1 MGGKF
6 YVNDA
11 GRPCFLQSGSQI
23 EEEIKT
29 GIIPGMKLVVDSNPK
44 ELVPGV
50 YTYIGTISDR
60 NVKFNKIIS
69 YTQDHVETYAGEFSL
84 GYGGSITFPTTI
96 RWDKYSWDM
105 FRWGQEEGLSPDP
118 NVSFRYLIQNGLG
131 KLEAFMSAEL
141 MYKNPTEWDGTLR
154 ARDNSEPEVS

>member
-6 YVNDA
+6 YVNDT

-96 RWDKYSWDM
+96 RWDEYSWDM
-105 FRWGQEEGLSPDP
+105 YRWGQEGGLSPDP
-118 NVSFRYLIQNGLG
+118 NISFRYLIQNGLG
-131 KLEAFMSAEL
+131 KLEAFMSAEW
-141 MYKNPTEWDGTLR
+141 MYENPTEWDGTLR

>member
-11 GRPCFLQSGSQI
+11 GRPCFLQSGSLI

-60 NVKFNKIIS
+60 NVKFSRVIS
-69 YTQDHVETYAGEFSL
+69 YTQDHVETYAGEFVL
-84 GYGGSITFPTTI
+84 GFGGSITFPTSI
-96 RWDKYSWDM
+96 RWDSYTWDYFM
-105 FRWGQEEGLSPDP
+105 DSYPYGREDITYQYI
-118 NVSFRYLIQNGLG
+118 VCNGLG
-131 KLEAFMSAEL
+131 KIIPYYSADFIFDGQGDQ
-141 MYKNPTEWDGTLR
+141 WDGTFR
-154 ARDNSEPEVS
+154 ARGLE

>member
-6 YVNDA
+6 YVNDD
-11 GRPCFLQSGSQI
+11 GRPCFLQSGSDTP
-23 EEEIKT
+23 EEIKT

-44 ELVPGV
+44 KLIPGE

-60 NVKFNKIIS
+60 NVKFTTIIS

-96 RWDKYSWDM
+96 RWDNESRMHRADLPY
-105 FRWGQEEGLSPDP
+105 DP
-118 NVSFRYLIQNGLG
+118 NVSYRYLIQNGLG
-131 KLEAFMSAEL
+131 KIEAFASANAALDDPE
-141 MYKNPTEWDGTLR
+141 EWDGTFR
-154 ARDNSEPEVS
+154 AHQLEPK